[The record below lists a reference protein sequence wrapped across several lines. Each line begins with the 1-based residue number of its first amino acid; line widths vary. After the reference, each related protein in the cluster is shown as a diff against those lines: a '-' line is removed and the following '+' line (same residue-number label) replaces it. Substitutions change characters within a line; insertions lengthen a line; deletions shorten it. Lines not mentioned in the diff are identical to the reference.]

1 MWRGGSGR
9 RNGAAHM
16 TPRGYRGLLQSLRLA
31 VEKAA
36 CCVLRE
42 HYDDEMNWSTTHAE
56 CVMAWPQ
63 KVKRTRL
70 GWAWTP
76 AIRETVRGVSIR
88 SI

>member
-42 HYDDEMNWSTTHAE
+42 HYDDEMNWSTTHTE
-56 CVMAWPQ
+56 CVESHDDGHDVAAES
-63 KVKRTRL
+63 RAREAGL
-70 GWAWTP
+70 GLD
-76 AIRETVRGVSIR
+76 SCD
-88 SI
+88 S